1 MSGFIYSSL
10 LSYGSKEFSITG
22 VLSSVGITSI
32 LSIGVGGVLSK
43 EAIPRYKFTSGAES
57 AIS

>member
-1 MSGFIYSSL
+1 MSGLIYSSL

-43 EAIPRYKFTSGAES
+43 EAIARYKFTSGAER